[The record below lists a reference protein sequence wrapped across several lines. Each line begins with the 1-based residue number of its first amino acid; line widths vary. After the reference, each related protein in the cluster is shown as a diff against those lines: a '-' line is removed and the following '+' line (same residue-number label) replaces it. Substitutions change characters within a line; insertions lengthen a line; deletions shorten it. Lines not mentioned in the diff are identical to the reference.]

1 MTQQINPQKVD
12 NRIPKKAILMVNL
25 AASTY
30 IGAYVLI
37 NSKSIISLLN
47 ENNLDVSDNNHM
59 NHLDKKFHSKFINNI
74 KMYLMLIFY

>member
-1 MTQQINPQKVD
+1 MDKIEY
-12 NRIPKKAILMVNL
+12 IKK
-25 AASTY
+25 Y
-30 IGAYVLI
+30 I
-37 NSKSIISLLN
+37 N